1 MRLYFSDLRCLK
13 NVSSNNSDFMEANI
27 KINSYKLF
35 LKKWWVLTY
44 MLTLFLSALD
54 AVVLII
60 NLNTHVL
67 CPV

>member
-35 LKKWWVLTY
+35 LKK
-44 MLTLFLSALD
+44 
-54 AVVLII
+54 
-60 NLNTHVL
+60 
-67 CPV
+67 